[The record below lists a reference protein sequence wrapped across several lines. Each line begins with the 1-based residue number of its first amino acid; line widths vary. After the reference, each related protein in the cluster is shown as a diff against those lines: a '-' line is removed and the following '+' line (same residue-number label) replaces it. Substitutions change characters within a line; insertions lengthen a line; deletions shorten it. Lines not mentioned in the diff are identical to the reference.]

1 MGVPVTN
8 VERQKE
14 KVDLLPL
21 MREVVLAESQALGA
35 LAESLDEAVTAALSL
50 LQTCR
55 GRVIVTG
62 IGKSGHIARKLAATL
77 SSTGTPSYFV
87 HAAEAGH
94 GDLGM
99 ICGDDVVMALSNSG
113 KSGELM
119 ALVAY
124 ARRHDI
130 PLLAICGA
138 GAAKTL
144 FCQSATCAV
153 VLPEVAEACPLNL
166 APTTSTTMM
175 LALGDALAL
184 ALLQWRNFS
193 AEDFKRFHP
202 GGGLG
207 ARLQTVEQLMHS
219 GDAMPLVKK
228 DTIMQEALLVM
239 TSKHFGCLGVVDD
252 KGFLLGVITDGDLRR
267 HMAKGVLDKTAQE
280 IMTKNPQTIEAQ
292 ALAVSALRLMNRSK
306 ITSLFVAHEGKRE
319 PCGILHIHD
328 CLRAGIS

>member
-1 MGVPVTN
+1 MRAKV
-8 VERQKE
+8 VEGQE
-14 KVDLLPL
+14 ANSDLLAL
-21 MREVVLAESQALGA
+21 MRSVVQTESQALA
-35 LAESLDEAVTAALSL
+35 TLADSLDESLVAALSL
-50 LQTCR
+50 LQGCR
-55 GRVIVTG
+55 GRIIVTA

-77 SSTGTPSYFV
+77 SSTGTPAYFV

-113 KSGELM
+113 KSSELM
-119 ALVAY
+119 AMVAY
-124 ARRHDI
+124 VRRHDI

-153 VLPEVAEACPLNL
+153 VLPSVAEACPLNL

-184 ALLQWRNFS
+184 ALLQWRDFS
-193 AEDFKRFHP
+193 AEDFRRFHP

-219 GDAMPLVKK
+219 GQAIPIVTAN
-228 DTIMQEALLVM
+228 TIMQEALLVM
-239 TSKHFGCLGVVDD
+239 TSKHFGCLGVINN
-252 KGFLLGVITDGDLRR
+252 KGDLIGIITDGDLRR
-267 HMAKGVLDKTAQE
+267 HMATGVLDKTAE
-280 IMTKNPQTIEAQ
+280 TIMTKNPQTIDAQ

-306 ITSLFVAHEGKRE
+306 ITSLFVVQGKQRK